1 MNDIATRLPERHT
14 QAHRRLPIW
23 LPLAL
28 LTLGSAAAVAQTYT
42 AIDCPESFDTEAR
55 GINDRGDIV
64 GVCEDANGRHG
75 FLLRKGVFTLIDA
88 PGAPVLTLAT
98 GINNRGDVVGHYL
111 DDEAGHGFLIR
122 HGHFTHDRRARL
134 AQHLPAGYR
143 RTRADRWLLRRKRR
157 GLSRFHAGFARFP
170 GHRVPGRHGR
180 GCLSHQQSHVDR
192 RRLLRHERRSSR
204 VPPEERNLLVDRLS
218 GRRGHPSVWNQRPRS
233 HRRRLERRPR
243 MSGLFCERIP
253 SHPARVHKP
262 RVSRRARNRGLG
274 HQRRRPDRWP
284 YLGEDEAFHGFLRE
298 PKDQ

>member
-1 MNDIATRLPERHT
+1 MNGSRRGSPSGTR

-42 AIDCPESFDTEAR
+42 AFDCPESFDTEAR

-122 HGHFTHDRRARL
+122 QGHFTTID
-134 AQHLPAGYR
+134 
-143 RTRADRWLLRRKRR
+143 
-157 GLSRFHAGFARFP
+157 
-170 GHRVPGRHGR
+170 VPGSPNTFPQDIDERGRIVGFYEGSDGVFRGFMLDSLGFQDIEFPDATGR
-180 GCLSHQQSHVDR
+180 GAFRINNRTWIVGGYLDTNDVPP
-192 RRLLRHERRSSR
+192 R
-204 VPPEERNLLVDRLS
+204 VPPEEGNLLLDRLS
-218 GRRGHPSVWNQRPRS
+218 GRRGHPSVRNQRPRS

-243 MSGLFCERIP
+243 MSGLLCERIP

-284 YLGEDEAFHGFLRE
+284 YLR
-298 PKDQ
+298 